1 MKTDDKDR
9 EGGDSHGA
17 IGAKLM
23 EYALKVRKVF
33 VTGGVDEKMAKDVVQ
48 QLHILASISDDPIYM
63 FVNSPGGHVE
73 SGDMIFD
80 AIRFITPK
88 VIMIGSGSVASA
100 GALIYAAADK
110 ENRYSLPNTR
120 FLLHQPS
127 GGIQGP
133 ASNIEIYRRES
144 ADEGTP
150 RPDLRRSHR
159 ADAGKDQCRHRAR
172 LLAERGGGR
181 AVRPGQQDHRFGT
194 GDHAAWPV
202 SFRRP
207 DKYEG
212 GREERISRFSSRSLF
227 FL

>member
-88 VIMIGSGSVASA
+88 VIMIGS
-100 GALIYAAADK
+100 AA
-110 ENRYSLPNTR
+110 
-120 FLLHQPS
+120 
-127 GGIQGP
+127 
-133 ASNIEIYRRES
+133 
-144 ADEGTP
+144 
-150 RPDLRRSHR
+150 
-159 ADAGKDQCRHRAR
+159 
-172 LLAERGGGR
+172 
-181 AVRPGQQDHRFGT
+181 
-194 GDHAAWPV
+194 
-202 SFRRP
+202 
-207 DKYEG
+207 
-212 GREERISRFSSRSLF
+212 
-227 FL
+227 

>member
-80 AIRFITPK
+80 AIRFITPFSG
-88 VIMIGSGSVASA
+88 VDLLRELARRRGRGADLMPVVFTSGIGSV
-100 GALIYAAADK
+100 
-110 ENRYSLPNTR
+110 
-120 FLLHQPS
+120 Q
-127 GGIQGP
+127 
-133 ASNIEIYRRES
+133 
-144 ADEGTP
+144 
-150 RPDLRRSHR
+150 
-159 ADAGKDQCRHRAR
+159 R
-172 LLAERGGGR
+172 LLGDGEAPRAPRYMISQTPQVWLDCQVTDQFGGLEIGWDVRLETKLHRG
-181 AVRPGQQDHRFGT
+181 A
-194 GDHAAWPV
+194 
-202 SFRRP
+202 
-207 DKYEG
+207 
-212 GREERISRFSSRSLF
+212 
-227 FL
+227 